1 MVTVF
6 LSALSGV
13 SVIIIMVVA
22 GFVMNERG
30 WFSPTSSKT
39 ISRIV
44 TQISLP
50 AYMIST
56 ITKDFTAGKLS
67 ILLPDLRYPVIS
79 MLIMFALSFAV
90 ARALAIKRSHIGLFS
105 SMFFNSNTVFIGLPI
120 NLALFGDASIP
131 YVLVYYMANTTFFWT
146 LGVWLIQRD
155 RMKDVKIDVKQALK
169 KVFSAPLL
177 GFIIGV
183 ALVLLKIH
191 LPKFILQTCGYLG
204 NLTIPMSMIFIG
216 IAISNAGLKR
226 VRFNR
231 DAWGILFGRF
241 LFAPIIMT
249 LLVLPSSMPVLMKQ
263 VFILQSAMP
272 VMTNAPV
279 VSKMYNADDTYAS
292 IMVAETTVISVIV
305 IPVLMVIIKSI
316 V

>member
-1 MVTVF
+1 
-6 LSALSGV
+6 
-13 SVIIIMVVA
+13 
-22 GFVMNERG
+22 
-30 WFSPTSSKT
+30 
-39 ISRIV
+39 
-44 TQISLP
+44 
-50 AYMIST
+50 
-56 ITKDFTAGKLS
+56 
-67 ILLPDLRYPVIS
+67 
-79 MLIMFALSFAV
+79 
-90 ARALAIKRSHIGLFS
+90 
-105 SMFFNSNTVFIGLPI
+105 
-120 NLALFGDASIP
+120 
-131 YVLVYYMANTTFFWT
+131 
-146 LGVWLIQRD
+146 
-155 RMKDVKIDVKQALK
+155 
-169 KVFSAPLL
+169 
-177 GFIIGV
+177 
-183 ALVLLKIH
+183 
-191 LPKFILQTCGYLG
+191 
-204 NLTIPMSMIFIG
+204 MIFIG

-231 DAWGILFGRF
+231 VAWGILFGRF

>member
-90 ARALAIKRSHIGLFS
+90 ARALAIQRSHIGLFS

-155 RMKDVKIDVKQALK
+155 GMKDVKIDVKQALK
-169 KVFSAPLL
+169 KVFQPH
-177 GFIIGV
+177 F
-183 ALVLLKIH
+183 
-191 LPKFILQTCGYLG
+191 
-204 NLTIPMSMIFIG
+204 
-216 IAISNAGLKR
+216 
-226 VRFNR
+226 
-231 DAWGILFGRF
+231 
-241 LFAPIIMT
+241 
-249 LLVLPSSMPVLMKQ
+249 
-263 VFILQSAMP
+263 
-272 VMTNAPV
+272 
-279 VSKMYNADDTYAS
+279 
-292 IMVAETTVISVIV
+292 
-305 IPVLMVIIKSI
+305 
-316 V
+316 